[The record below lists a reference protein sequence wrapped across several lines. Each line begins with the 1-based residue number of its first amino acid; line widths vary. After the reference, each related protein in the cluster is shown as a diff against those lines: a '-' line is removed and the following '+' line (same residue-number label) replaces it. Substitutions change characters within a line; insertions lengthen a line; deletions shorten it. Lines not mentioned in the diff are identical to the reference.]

1 MSRTRFKPL
10 DLGKHHRDHW
20 LCRLF
25 GRHVRY
31 TIIGQTCSE
40 PEWTAQCEVCDRH
53 GDFFIPTPADKQ
65 RFGDGPDANKRKGW
79 FL

>member
-1 MSRTRFKPL
+1 MALTRFKPH
-10 DLGKHHRDHW
+10 DFDHW
-20 LCRLF
+20 LCRLV

-53 GDFFIPTPADKQ
+53 GDLFIPTVEDLA
-65 RFGDGPDANKRKGW
+65 RFDTHGLPRCFSGW